1 MSLLRLVQL
10 GHLASFPRSILWF
23 AFSPILHCQLFS
35 RLLLIFQPF
44 CCRKLLSFTTT
55 ANWQF
60 VVENRRYATH
70 VRVQNMYL
78 LLCTIVISLIC
89 YPYEEQPPPFNCSE
103 LISWP
108 MTWTVV
114 SFCHRF
120 GSCSIWQF
128 EGTWQGLLEAKR
140 VNALLLPAGWLW
152 LGVVQS
158 RICWCQ
164 GARDTTNIF
173 SVITTGTCMEL
184 AQLSTS
190 WLFALKARAIAI
202 ISIALLG
209 VSVSSLGHEGNG

>member
-1 MSLLRLVQL
+1 M
-10 GHLASFPRSILWF
+10 
-23 AFSPILHCQLFS
+23 
-35 RLLLIFQPF
+35 
-44 CCRKLLSFTTT
+44 K
-55 ANWQF
+55 N
-60 VVENRRYATH
+60 N
-70 VRVQNMYL
+70 
-78 LLCTIVISLIC
+78 
-89 YPYEEQPPPFNCSE
+89 PPQFNCSE

-164 GARDTTNIF
+164 GARDTTTIF
-173 SVITTGTCMEL
+173 SIVTTCMCMEL
-184 AQLSTS
+184 AQVSTG
-190 WLFALKARAIAI
+190 WLFALKARAI
-202 ISIALLG
+202 ISITLLG
-209 VSVSSLGHEGNG
+209 VFMSSSWNREIDRSWGQWLSKIQFQNLVFIFRLYKLTWYTTWLSHAAHMTITRRLRNSSNVKAKLR